1 MGETEKWVQDIFVFA
16 VILFAVFLAAK
27 YILRVS
33 WPFAVVS
40 SWSMMPDLRVGDF
53 VVLTG
58 AGSCPHVGDIIVY
71 VASPPFPPGEW
82 IIHRVIAV
90 GPGCSLAT
98 KGDNSITNPISDQQY
113 GEPPVTPGDI
123 IGKAMLVVPYIGVF
137 PLIVRPQ
144 SAAGVGLWLMRLGIF
159 LMLIAAYYAAFKWLN
174 AASNAASSVAGID
187 SKSVPRSPRAS
198 ARRPS

>member
-1 MGETEKWVQDIFVFA
+1 MGEAEKWIQDVFVFA
-16 VILFAVFLAAK
+16 AILFVVFFVAK
-27 YILRVS
+27 YVLHVS

-58 AGSCPHVGDIIVY
+58 AGSCPNIGDVVVY
-71 VASPPFPPGEW
+71 VASLPFPPGEW

-113 GEPPVTPGDI
+113 GEPPVTPDNI
-123 IGKAMLVVPYIGVF
+123 VGKAALVVPYIGVF

-144 SAAGVGLWLMRLGIF
+144 SAAGSGLWLMRLGVF
-159 LMLIAAYYAAFKWLN
+159 LMLIAAYYAAFKRL
-174 AASNAASSVAGID
+174 
-187 SKSVPRSPRAS
+187 
-198 ARRPS
+198 